1 MAEGPGT
8 GPAER
13 RPNLHLDPAS
23 KPSEIPEKYDSNER
37 IFSPDSA
44 RRQRFF
50 SEPSKFAA
58 VVGQVVAPKKH
69 DVYQTLQE
77 TLEVLNDEAVVSR
90 DSHKKEGLW
99 CHPFEIPRHPI
110 EQIELK
116 NEEIELQ
123 RQHSNLIQS
132 WTPDDITEIEQV
144 IKKEK
149 EDPLVQG
156 GERCTFYQKLSI
168 SGGDI
173 SGVCLFFCFN
183 VVCQI
188 KHKSDIFIVFVG

>member
-1 MAEGPGT
+1 MAESAST
-8 GPAER
+8 GPAKR

-23 KPSEIPEKYDSNER
+23 KPTEIPEKYDSNER

-58 VVGQVVAPKKH
+58 VVGQVVTQKKH

-132 WTPDDITEIEQV
+132 WTPNDITEIEQV

-149 EDPLVQG
+149 EDPVVQS
-156 GERCTFYQKLSI
+156 GERCAFYQKLSI

-173 SGVCLFFCFN
+173 SGVCLFCCF
-183 VVCQI
+183 
-188 KHKSDIFIVFVG
+188 KFI

>member
-1 MAEGPGT
+1 MAEGACTEPS
-8 GPAER
+8 ER
-13 RPNLHLDPAS
+13 LPNPTTN
-23 KPSEIPEKYDSNER
+23 KPSEIPEKPPSSER

-50 SEPSKFAA
+50 AEPSKFAA
-58 VVGQVVAPKKH
+58 VVGQVIGQKKH

-77 TLEVLNDEAVVSR
+77 TLEVLKDEAVVSR

-123 RQHSNLIQS
+123 RQHSNFIQS
-132 WTPDDITEIEQV
+132 WTPNDITEIEQV
-144 IKKEK
+144 MKKEK
-149 EDPLVQG
+149 EDPVVQSD
-156 GERCTFYQKLSI
+156 ERCTFYQKLSI

-173 SGVCLFFCFN
+173 SGVCLFWCLN
-183 VVCQI
+183 VVSS
-188 KHKSDIFIVFVG
+188 KLV

>member
-1 MAEGPGT
+1 MADGGT
-8 GPAER
+8 GPSER
-13 RPNLHLDPAS
+13 RPNLPLDLSA
-23 KPSEIPEKYDSNER
+23 KPSEIPEKSHSNER
-37 IFSPDSA
+37 LFSPDSA

-58 VVGQVVAPKKH
+58 VVGQVITQKKH

-123 RQHSNLIQS
+123 RQHSNFIQS
-132 WTPDDITEIEQV
+132 WTPDDFTEIEQV
-144 IKKEK
+144 MKKEK
-149 EDPLVQG
+149 EDSLVQN
-156 GERCTFYQKLSI
+156 GERCPFYQKLSI

-173 SGVCLFFCFN
+173 SGVC
-183 VVCQI
+183 
-188 KHKSDIFIVFVG
+188 

>member
-1 MAEGPGT
+1 MAESAGT
-8 GPAER
+8 GPSEIER
-13 RPNLHLDPAS
+13 RPNPTTKL
-23 KPSEIPEKYDSNER
+23 SEIPEKSPSSER

-50 SEPSKFAA
+50 AEPSKFAA
-58 VVGQVVAPKKH
+58 VVGQVVSQKKH

-77 TLEVLNDEAVVSR
+77 TLEVLKDEAEVSR

-123 RQHSNLIQS
+123 RQHSNFIQS
-132 WTPDDITEIEQV
+132 WTPNGITEIEQV
-144 IKKEK
+144 MKKEK
-149 EDPLVQG
+149 EDPVVQSD
-156 GERCTFYQKLSI
+156 ERCTFYQKLSI

-173 SGVCLFFCFN
+173 SGVCFFWCLN
-183 VVCQI
+183 VVSV
-188 KHKSDIFIVFVG
+188 K

>member
-1 MAEGPGT
+1 MAEGAGT

-58 VVGQVVAPKKH
+58 VVGQVVAQKKH

-149 EDPLVQG
+149 EDPVQS

-173 SGVCLFFCFN
+173 SGVCLFSCFK
-183 VVCQI
+183 VYI
-188 KHKSDIFIVFVG
+188 G

>member
-1 MAEGPGT
+1 MAEGAST
-8 GPAER
+8 GSAER
-13 RPNLHLDPAS
+13 SPNLPLDLIN
-23 KPSEIPEKYDSNER
+23 KPSENPEKSPSNER

-44 RRQRFF
+44 RRHRFF
-50 SEPSKFAA
+50 NEPSKFAA
-58 VVGQVVAPKKH
+58 VVGQVIVQKKH

-123 RQHSNLIQS
+123 RQHSNLIQN
-132 WTPDDITEIEQV
+132 WTPNDITEIEQV
-144 IKKEK
+144 MKKEK
-149 EDPLVQG
+149 EDPVVQSDD
-156 GERCTFYQKLSI
+156 RCTFYQKLSI

-173 SGVCLFFCFN
+173 SGVCLFWCFN
-183 VVCQI
+183 VVYV
-188 KHKSDIFIVFVG
+188 K

>member
-1 MAEGPGT
+1 MADGGRPVGSS
-8 GPAER
+8 
-13 RPNLHLDPAS
+13 PNLSLDLS
-23 KPSEIPEKYDSNER
+23 FKTSETAETSQSNER
-37 IFSPDSA
+37 LFSPDSA

-58 VVGQVVAPKKH
+58 VVGQVVAHKKH

-77 TLEVLNDEAVVSR
+77 TLDVLNDEAIVSR

-116 NEEIELQ
+116 NEEIDLQ
-123 RQHSNLIQS
+123 RQHSKMIESL
-132 WTPDDITEIEQV
+132 TPDDFTEIEEV
-144 IKKEK
+144 MKKEK
-149 EDPLVQG
+149 EDPLLQG
-156 GERCTFYQKLSI
+156 GERCPFYQKLSI

-173 SGVCLFFCFN
+173 SGVCLFRFF
-183 VVCQI
+183 
-188 KHKSDIFIVFVG
+188 

>member
-1 MAEGPGT
+1 MAEGART
-8 GPAER
+8 GPSER
-13 RPNLHLDPAS
+13 CPNLPLNLTS
-23 KPSEIPEKYDSNER
+23 KPSEIPEKPDSNER

-44 RRQRFF
+44 RRQRLFT
-50 SEPSKFAA
+50 EPSKFAA
-58 VVGQVVAPKKH
+58 VVGQVSGPKKH

-123 RQHSNLIQS
+123 RQHSNLINS
-132 WTPDDITEIEQV
+132 RTPNNITEIEQV
-144 IKKEK
+144 MKKEK
-149 EDPLVQG
+149 EDPVVQSD
-156 GERCTFYQKLSI
+156 ERCTFYQKLSI

-173 SGVCLFFCFN
+173 SGVCLFWCFN
-183 VVCQI
+183 VVSV
-188 KHKSDIFIVFVG
+188 KSNTSLVSL